1 MGLNILALMASFTEG
16 WTYLLSLWLN
26 TVFGNI
32 ERARPWAGVA
42 SSLES
47 FGGFSGR
54 EKNSNRRERTTQE
67 RHFQREEAA

>member
-1 MGLNILALMASFTEG
+1 MGLNIMASSTDG
-16 WTYLLSLWLN
+16 WTYLLPLGLN

-47 FGGFSGR
+47 FGVFSER
-54 EKNSNRRERTTQE
+54 EKNSNCRE
-67 RHFQREEAA
+67 RHFQRKEAK